1 MSLFQMF
8 SKRNVFD
15 LSHERKLSCDMG
27 SLIPI
32 LCEEVMPGDTFKLS
46 TDILV
51 RLAPMLAPMMAQV
64 NVYTHYFFVPN
75 RLIWDG
81 WEDFIT
87 GGPNGDNADV
97 PPFTV
102 LRTTDPDGGPAI
114 GTLADY
120 FGVPLNKDIKVS
132 VLPFRAY
139 GLIWNEWF
147 RDQNLQTPVTIQ
159 KTSGEDTWEG
169 TNRYLLNR
177 TWEKDYFTSALP
189 WPQRGTTP
197 AIPLQGN
204 ALVKTVDGR
213 QVFVPNGTAG
223 AAVGSVLGSDQ
234 NLQVM
239 LSEGTM
245 PDIATL
251 RQGFQIQKWMER
263 NARAGARYIESILAH
278 FGVKSSDARLQRPE
292 FLGGGKSPVVVS
304 EVLQT
309 SETGAT
315 SPLATMAGHGFSAQ
329 RSHEFEKSF
338 EEHGLVIGLLSIVP
352 RTNYSQGIPKM
363 WLRETRYD
371 YYWPE
376 FAHLGEQPIR
386 GMEIYYANGASDVEV
401 FGYQG
406 RYDEYRRR
414 ESSIHGLFRTDL
426 NFWHLGRE
434 FSSYPPLNSDF
445 VKCQPSK
452 RVFAVPSEPAC
463 LVQLAHNIQ
472 AVRPMPLVGE
482 PGLSDHS

>member
-304 EVLQT
+304 EV
-309 SETGAT
+309 
-315 SPLATMAGHGFSAQ
+315 
-329 RSHEFEKSF
+329 
-338 EEHGLVIGLLSIVP
+338 
-352 RTNYSQGIPKM
+352 
-363 WLRETRYD
+363 
-371 YYWPE
+371 
-376 FAHLGEQPIR
+376 
-386 GMEIYYANGASDVEV
+386 
-401 FGYQG
+401 
-406 RYDEYRRR
+406 
-414 ESSIHGLFRTDL
+414 
-426 NFWHLGRE
+426 
-434 FSSYPPLNSDF
+434 
-445 VKCQPSK
+445 
-452 RVFAVPSEPAC
+452 
-463 LVQLAHNIQ
+463 
-472 AVRPMPLVGE
+472 
-482 PGLSDHS
+482 